1 MRTDTTFKRAF
12 NDMIEIIRTLDL
24 GEELPSENAL
34 RAQLGVSRTTVRKV
48 LAGMAARGIIMSEA
62 HRRII
67 RKQPRQKERY
77 PKEETLAISEQVETS
92 FMEWMLRG
100 DAFRAQKSMRRNW
113 PGNSASRQRLSVNF
127 STDFRNMG

>member
-12 NDMIEIIRTLDL
+12 NDMIDIIRTLDL

-48 LAGMAARGIIMSEA
+48 LAGMSARGIIISEA

-67 RKQPRQKERY
+67 GEQPQQIERY
-77 PKEETLAISEQVETS
+77 PKEETLA
-92 FMEWMLRG
+92 
-100 DAFRAQKSMRRNW
+100 
-113 PGNSASRQRLSVNF
+113 
-127 STDFRNMG
+127 